1 MPSNDADYGRDYYQR
16 NREHIL
22 ERSRNKIANRER
34 DEKIRQ
40 YQQDYFKEK
49 IEAKKAY
56 MHEYRKEHHEELA
69 EKRRDAYRA
78 SILEEVGRIVV
89 PTCKKIDA
97 TGIEI
102 RTQKRFETIGNMM
115 HKRHL
120 IERHLEVN
128 RLKAE
133 AFKNTLSAES
143 ICPHQTTS
151 NSMNKPN
158 EQPTKNTQ
166 SPPLTNPVL

>member
-22 ERSRNKIANRER
+22 ERSRTKIANREK

-40 YQQDYFKEK
+40 YQEDYFKER
-49 IEAKKAY
+49 IQLKKEY
-56 MHEYRKEHHEELA
+56 MQEYRKEHRDEIA
-69 EKRRDAYRA
+69 EKRRETYRA
-78 SILEEVGRIVV
+78 SVLEEVGRIVV
-89 PTCKKIDA
+89 PTCKKLDA

-102 RTQKRFETIGNMM
+102 RTQKRFETVGNMM

-128 RLKAE
+128 RIKAE
-133 AFKNTLSAES
+133 AFKKMLSNNSSVECHTNSES
-143 ICPHQTTS
+143 EEEE
-151 NSMNKPN
+151 M
-158 EQPTKNTQ
+158 
-166 SPPLTNPVL
+166 

>member
-22 ERSRNKIANRER
+22 ERSRNKIANREK

-40 YQQDYFKEK
+40 YQEDYFKEK
-49 IEAKKAY
+49 ISEAKKAY
-56 MHEYRKEHHEELA
+56 MAKWREDHHDEIA
-69 EKRRDAYRA
+69 VKRREAYRV
-78 SILEEVGRIVV
+78 SVLEEVGKIVV
-89 PTCKKIDA
+89 PTAKKLDS

-102 RTQKRFETIGNMM
+102 RTQKRLETIGNMM

-120 IERHLEVN
+120 IERHLELN

-133 AFKNTLSAES
+133 AFKKILSGDS
-143 ICPHQTTS
+143 ICPT
-151 NSMNKPN
+151 NSESAKEEM
-158 EQPTKNTQ
+158 
-166 SPPLTNPVL
+166 

>member
-40 YQQDYFKEK
+40 YQEDYFKER
-49 IEAKKAY
+49 IQLKKEY
-56 MHEYRKEHHEELA
+56 MQEYRNEHHDELA
-69 EKRRDAYRA
+69 EKRREAYRA
-78 SILEEVGRIVV
+78 SVLEEVGRIVV
-89 PTCKKIDA
+89 PTCKKLDA

-102 RTQKRFETIGNMM
+102 RSQKRFETIGNMM

-128 RLKAE
+128 RIKAE
-133 AFKNTLSAES
+133 AFKNTLSGEN
-143 ICPHQTTS
+143 I
-151 NSMNKPN
+151 
-158 EQPTKNTQ
+158 
-166 SPPLTNPVL
+166 

>member
-22 ERSRNKIANRER
+22 ERSRNKIANREK

-40 YQQDYFKEK
+40 YQQEYFKEK

-56 MHEYRKEHHEELA
+56 MQEYRKEHHDELA

-78 SILEEVGRIVV
+78 SVLEEVGRIVV

-102 RTQKRFETIGNMM
+102 RTQKRFETIGNTM

-120 IERHLEVN
+120 IERHLEIN

-133 AFKNTLSAES
+133 AFKKMLSGES
-143 ICPHQTTS
+143 
-151 NSMNKPN
+151 
-158 EQPTKNTQ
+158 
-166 SPPLTNPVL
+166 V

>member
-56 MHEYRKEHHEELA
+56 MQEYR
-69 EKRRDAYRA
+69 
-78 SILEEVGRIVV
+78 
-89 PTCKKIDA
+89 
-97 TGIEI
+97 
-102 RTQKRFETIGNMM
+102 
-115 HKRHL
+115 
-120 IERHLEVN
+120 
-128 RLKAE
+128 
-133 AFKNTLSAES
+133 
-143 ICPHQTTS
+143 
-151 NSMNKPN
+151 
-158 EQPTKNTQ
+158 
-166 SPPLTNPVL
+166 

>member
-22 ERSRNKIANRER
+22 QRSRNKIANRER

-40 YQQDYFKEK
+40 YQEDYFKER
-49 IEAKKAY
+49 IQLKKEY
-56 MHEYRKEHHEELA
+56 MQEYRKEHHDELA
-69 EKRRDAYRA
+69 EKRREAYRA
-78 SILEEVGRIVV
+78 SVLEEVGRIVV
-89 PTCKKIDA
+89 PTCKKLDA

-128 RLKAE
+128 RIKAE
-133 AFKNTLSAES
+133 AFKKMLSNNSS
-143 ICPHQTTS
+143 IECH
-151 NSMNKPN
+151 
-158 EQPTKNTQ
+158 TKNE
-166 SPPLTNPVL
+166 SEEVEM

>member
-22 ERSRNKIANRER
+22 QRSRNKIANRER

-40 YQQDYFKEK
+40 YQEDYFKER
-49 IEAKKAY
+49 IQLKKAY
-56 MHEYRKEHHEELA
+56 MEEYRKEHRDEIA
-69 EKRRDAYRA
+69 EKRREAYRA
-78 SILEEVGRIVV
+78 SVLEEVGRIVV
-89 PTCKKIDA
+89 PTCKKLDA

-128 RLKAE
+128 RIKAE
-133 AFKNTLSAES
+133 AFKKMLSNNSSIECHTNNES
-143 ICPHQTTS
+143 EGVE
-151 NSMNKPN
+151 M
-158 EQPTKNTQ
+158 
-166 SPPLTNPVL
+166 

>member
-22 ERSRNKIANRER
+22 QRSRTKIANRER

-40 YQQDYFKEK
+40 YQENYFKER
-49 IEAKKAY
+49 IELKKAY
-56 MHEYRKEHHEELA
+56 MQEYRKEHHEELA
-69 EKRRDAYRA
+69 EKRRESYRA
-78 SILEEVGRIVV
+78 SVLEEVGRIVV
-89 PTCKKIDA
+89 PTCKKLDA

-102 RTQKRFETIGNMM
+102 RTQKRFETIGNTM

-133 AFKNTLSAES
+133 AFKKMLSGE
-143 ICPHQTTS
+143 
-151 NSMNKPN
+151 N
-158 EQPTKNTQ
+158 
-166 SPPLTNPVL
+166 V